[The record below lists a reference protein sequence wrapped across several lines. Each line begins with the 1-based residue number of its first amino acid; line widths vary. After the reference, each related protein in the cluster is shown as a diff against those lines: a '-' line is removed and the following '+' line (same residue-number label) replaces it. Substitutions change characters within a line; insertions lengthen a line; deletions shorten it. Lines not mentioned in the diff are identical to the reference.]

1 LSKKLLLLVI
11 GGGIT
16 LVVILAVVLSALPAP
31 DETSEATPIVKA
43 LRTATPTA
51 TWTPFHTPRPLP
63 VATVISTADPFSLD
77 SDGDFLPDGVEKAL
91 GTDPLAHQCA
101 DSFKLDASVLVIV
114 DGTLW
119 GDGKGEVGTGVSI
132 TAALRS
138 MISVLPNSVRIGV
151 VSAGTGGSGSPCN
164 SSIVLPV
171 QAASQSVLRQ
181 RTEQIQPSVQRSLA
195 QALRDAPLAFAG
207 IETVTRYA
215 LLVSRGADTCGGDP
229 CAEAR
234 ALKRG
239 PLALTI
245 DVIALTPDSPTREVL
260 QCIADYTGGLY
271 YQADRPEDWSR
282 MWRTENERLS
292 HWITGASNLQEN
304 RMSCMRCMSDIMEKF
319 LKWAR
324 DSGFAASQPKQF
336 QIILDQL
343 TRNLQC

>member
-1 LSKKLLLLVI
+1 MSKKLLLLVV
-11 GGGIT
+11 GGIVT
-16 LVVILAVVLSALPAP
+16 LVVILAAALNALPAP
-31 DETSEATPIVKA
+31 DQTREATPIVKA
-43 LRTATPTA
+43 LRTSTPTA
-51 TWTPFHTPRPLP
+51 TWTPFQTPRPLP
-63 VATVISTADPFSLD
+63 VATVISTVDPFSLD

-91 GTDPLAHQCA
+91 GTDPFTHQCA
-101 DSFKLDASVLVIV
+101 DSFRLDASVLVIV

-119 GDGKGEVGTGVSI
+119 GDDKGDAAATFPI

-151 VSAGTGGSGSPCN
+151 VSAGTAATGCSSG
-164 SSIVLPV
+164 IVLPV

-181 RTEQIQPSVQRSLA
+181 RTEGIQPSAQRSLA

-207 IETVTRYA
+207 IETGTRYA
-215 LLVSRGADTCGGDP
+215 VLVSRGTDTCGGDP

-234 ALKRG
+234 TLKSG

-245 DVIALTPDSPTREVL
+245 DAIALTLDGPTRESL
-260 QCIADYTGGLY
+260 RCIADYTGGLY
-271 YQADRPEDWSR
+271 YQADRPEDFSR
-282 MWRTENERLS
+282 LWRTENERLS

-304 RMSCMRCMSDIMEKF
+304 RMTCMRCMSEIMDKF

-336 QIILDQL
+336 QNILDQL